1 MRAYSSISIVCA
13 ALCGGAMF
21 LIAERHAYAESGG
34 AAILEVIAIKA
45 SKDPGVFDRR
55 LISLKQD
62 LEALPYASFTLL
74 AARACTIHGGDRCG
88 MRVLEDANLVIRAVE
103 NTPKYIRLNV
113 ILNRKNKPVLEAD
126 LKINR
131 NAGVVLTNMR
141 REGPALVMSIKVR
154 DEPRATA
161 GAASAAR

>member
-1 MRAYSSISIVCA
+1 MRAYSIIVRV
-13 ALCGGAMF
+13 ALCGGA
-21 LIAERHAYAESGG
+21 LLLTAERPAHAEPGG
-34 AAILEVIAIKA
+34 TAILEIIAIKA
-45 SKDPGVFDRR
+45 SKDPGAFDRR

-62 LEALPYASFTLL
+62 LEALPYGSFTLL
-74 AARACTIHGGDRCG
+74 AARACTIRVGDRCG

-103 NTPKYIRLNV
+103 NTPKYIRFNV
-113 ILNRKNKPVLEAD
+113 LLNRKNKPVLEAD

-154 DEPRATA
+154 DEPRASGT
-161 GAASAAR
+161 ASAVR

>member
-1 MRAYSSISIVCA
+1 MRPLAILIGA
-13 ALCGGAMF
+13 ALCGGGVLLSTGHVA
-21 LIAERHAYAESGG
+21 RAESGG

-55 LISLKQD
+55 LISLKPD
-62 LEALPYASFTLL
+62 LDSLPYGSFTLL
-74 AARACTIHGGDRCG
+74 AARACTVTGGDRCG
-88 MRVLEDANLVIRAVE
+88 LRVLEDANLVIRTVE
-103 NTPKYIRLNV
+103 NTPKYLRLNV
-113 ILNRKNKPVLEAD
+113 LLNRNNRPVLDAN

-154 DEPRATA
+154 DQPQPSNALTSGR
-161 GAASAAR
+161 

>member
-1 MRAYSSISIVCA
+1 MRPFFVLVGT
-13 ALCGGAMF
+13 ALCGGA
-21 LIAERHAYAESGG
+21 LLLVGPRAACAEPGG
-34 AAILEVIAIKA
+34 TAILEVIAIKA

-55 LISLKQD
+55 LISLKPD
-62 LEALPYASFTLL
+62 LEALPYGSFTLL
-74 AARACTIHGGDRCG
+74 AARACTVDRGDRCG

-103 NTPKYIRLNV
+103 NTPTYLRLNV
-113 ILNRKNKPVLEAD
+113 LLNRKNKPVLDAN

-154 DEPRATA
+154 DEPRT
-161 GAASAAR
+161 GSASVAR

>member
-1 MRAYSSISIVCA
+1 MRPFSLLVGT
-13 ALCGGAMF
+13 ALCGGVLLLAGPDG
-21 LIAERHAYAESGG
+21 ARAESGG

-55 LISLKQD
+55 LISLKPD

-74 AARACTIHGGDRCG
+74 AARACTVDRGDRCG

-103 NTPKYIRLNV
+103 NTPTYLRLNV
-113 ILNRKNKPVLEAD
+113 LLNRKNKPVLDAN

-154 DEPRATA
+154 DEPRA

>member
-1 MRAYSSISIVCA
+1 LTSERPARAEP
-13 ALCGGAMF
+13 GGT
-21 LIAERHAYAESGG
+21 
-34 AAILEVIAIKA
+34 AILEIIAIKA
-45 SKDPGVFDRR
+45 SKDPGTFDRR

-62 LEALPYASFTLL
+62 LEALPYQSFTLL
-74 AARACTIHGGDRCG
+74 AARACTIRGGDRCG

-103 NTPKYIRLNV
+103 NTPKYLRLNV
-113 ILNRKNKPVLEAD
+113 LLNRKNKPVLEAD

-154 DEPRATA
+154 DEPRAA
-161 GAASAAR
+161 GTASAAR